1 MFKTWSIKRLLQ
13 FCAVITATVV
23 VFMAVMAN
31 YANEL
36 INSTRHILA
45 AQVLPLEQSSRRLS
59 SVATAFSSRQK
70 QILNSRLL
78 TELQQLEPRGML
90 EQSFLQNWLRLSRI
104 FSSQPDT
111 IESLN
116 VLFNDYQDFLRLDAE
131 LFQLKQQSLQLTAQL
146 VEHSEDVEI
155 QAAQLLQQLAVLEE
169 RLRSE
174 AQIELQDILEPIQIG
189 IFDLSM
195 LSHHVMLSREDSE
208 LQMLKDQQ
216 YLALE
221 QALSK
226 QMRLF
231 KQAATAEAALKQ
243 AVGKLE
249 YDISVLFK
257 LLSQEQGLFELH
269 QAGLLN
275 QSLLLQTEQSA
286 LTLMD
291 LLIDRVT
298 AIAEKSYQQS
308 YDTVSHNVEQ
318 ADQTRWRIIS
328 LSAMVTLGMMLFVW
342 LLFRAISHP
351 LGIIRRSI
359 KALSEG
365 RFDTRIA
372 QSGSKN
378 ELSLLATDFNQF
390 ADNTEQMI
398 DALSTARTA
407 LQNREQH
414 IRAVLNGVPEAI
426 LTLNEKGIIIDANP
440 ATEQVLGGVV
450 DNLRGQPIFQFFK
463 PELGIGSL
471 DALTS
476 RLQDSGEFDGQRLDK
491 TPLSMWLSLSQ
502 IDSVE
507 GKVWVCVIS
516 DVTAWKQTDERLQQ
530 LSFEQNAILENAI
543 IGIAFIRDRQFA
555 RVNRR
560 FEQLFGYERDQ
571 ILGQS
576 TITIYPN
583 EQAYQQFGEQAYPV
597 LSSGES
603 YEAQLELIKKDG
615 EKFWAAVSGKSVDPA
630 NPLAGTIWL
639 FEDVTKQR
647 ENEEYL
653 TRLASIDALTGL
665 PNRNVFNDRVAHA
678 IHKAQRDIGR
688 LAVFFLD
695 LDHFKHINDSMGHKA
710 GDILLGEVANRI
722 KSCLREGDTVARLG
736 GDEFTM
742 LLEDVRSAEYVGKV
756 AEKVTQTMSRP
767 FRIESTEVTISPSIG
782 ISLYPADG
790 RDVDML
796 VRNADAAMYHAKK
809 LGRNNFQFY
818 SMEMNAEAA
827 ERLVMETALR
837 RAVDNQEFY
846 LHYQPQFDLQHNTL
860 SGAEVLLR
868 WHTEE
873 WGEVSPAR
881 FVPILEDLGLIGVV
895 GEWVL
900 RQACQSYLS
909 LRDKLGA
916 DFVIAVNLSGRQFKG
931 GLLAGSIR
939 RLLHETGMPAQNL
952 ELEITETMLMEDTEL
967 ATLTLNELS
976 EMGVSLA
983 IDDFG
988 TGYSS
993 LSYLKQFPLNVLKI
1007 DSSFIRDVTWDEDDA
1022 AIVDAILAMS
1032 AILRLTVVAEGVE
1045 TSNQLNFLKPRQ
1057 CQRAQ
1062 GYFLGRPMDKASF
1075 TELVEEQLRA

>member
-13 FCAVITATVV
+13 FCAAITASVV

-31 YANEL
+31 YTNEL

-78 TELQQLEPRGML
+78 IELAQLQPRGML

-111 IESLN
+111 IQSLN
-116 VLFNDYQDFLRLDAE
+116 ALFNDYQDFLRLDAQ
-131 LFQLKQQSLQLTAQL
+131 LFQLKQESLKLTAKLLQ
-146 VEHSEDVEI
+146 HSEDVEI
-155 QAAQLLQQLAVLEE
+155 QAVQLLQQLTVLEE
-169 RLRSE
+169 GLRSKAE
-174 AQIELQDILEPIQIG
+174 IELQDILEPVQLG
-189 IFDLSM
+189 IFELSM
-195 LSHHVMLSREDSE
+195 LSQRVLLTQQDSE
-208 LQMLKDQQ
+208 LQALKDQQ
-216 YLALE
+216 LSALQ

-226 QMRLF
+226 QMTVF
-231 KQAATAEAALKQ
+231 KQEAEP
-243 AVGKLE
+243 KLTE
-249 YDISVLFK
+249 SLNKLDYDIEVLFK
-257 LLSQEQGLFELH
+257 LLSQDQGLFDLH
-269 QAGLLN
+269 QAVLLN
-275 QSLLLQTEQSA
+275 QSLLLQTEQSS

-298 AIAEKSYQQS
+298 SIAEKSYQQS
-308 YDTVSHNVEQ
+308 YDAVSHNVQE
-318 ADQTRWRIIS
+318 AEQTRWRIIG
-328 LSAMVTLGMMLFVW
+328 LSGLVTLGMMLFVW
-342 LLFRAISHP
+342 LVFHAISQP

-372 QSGSKN
+372 QSESKN
-378 ELSLLATDFNQF
+378 ELSMLAKDFNQF

-426 LTLNEKGIIIDANP
+426 LTLNDKGIIIDANP
-440 ATEQVLGGVV
+440 ATETVLGGEVGS
-450 DNLRGQPIFQFFK
+450 LRGQPIFQFFR
-463 PELGIGSL
+463 PELAIYSL
-471 DALTS
+471 ETLNA
-476 RLQDSGEFDGQRLDK
+476 RLREGGEFDGQRLDQSA
-491 TPLSMWLSLSQ
+491 LSMWLSLSR

-530 LSFEQNAILENAI
+530 LSYEQNAILENAI
-543 IGIAFIRDRQFA
+543 IGIAFIRERQFV

-571 ILGQS
+571 IVGKS
-576 TITIYPN
+576 TMTIYPN
-583 EQAYQQFGEQAYPV
+583 EQAYYQFGEQAYPV
-597 LSSGES
+597 LSAGDS
-603 YEAQLELIKKDG
+603 YEAQLELTKRDG
-615 EKFWAAVSGKSVDPA
+615 DKFWAAVSGKSVDPA
-630 NPLAGTIWL
+630 NPSAGTIWL

-653 TRLASIDALTGL
+653 TQLASIDALTGL

-678 IHKAQRDIGR
+678 IHKAQRDVGR
-688 LAVFFLD
+688 LAVLFLD

-710 GDILLGEVANRI
+710 GDILLAEVANRI

-756 AEKVTQTMSRP
+756 AEKVIQAMSHA
-767 FRIESTEVTISPSIG
+767 FRLESTEVNISPSIG

-827 ERLVMETALR
+827 ERLAMETALR

-846 LHYQPQFDLQHNTL
+846 LHFQPQFDLQHGNL

-868 WHTEE
+868 WSTEE
-873 WGEVSPAR
+873 WGVVSPAK
-881 FVPILEDLGLIGVV
+881 FVPILEDLGLIATV

-900 RQACQSYLS
+900 RQACESYLS
-909 LRDKLGA
+909 LRHQLSA
-916 DFVIAVNLSGRQFKG
+916 DFIIAVNLSGRQFKG
-931 GLLAGSIR
+931 GMLAANIR
-939 RLLHETGMPAQNL
+939 RLLSETGMPAHNL
-952 ELEITETMLMEDTEL
+952 ELEITETMLMDDTEL
-967 ATLTLNELS
+967 ATFTLNELS
-976 EMGVSLA
+976 EMGISLA

-1007 DSSFIRDVTWDEDDA
+1007 DSSFIRDVTRDEEDA

-1032 AILRLTVVAEGVE
+1032 ASLNLTVVAEGVE
-1045 TSNQLNFLKPRQ
+1045 TVKQLNFLKPRQ
-1057 CQRAQ
+1057 CHRAQ

-1075 TELVEEQLRA
+1075 AELVEQQLRA